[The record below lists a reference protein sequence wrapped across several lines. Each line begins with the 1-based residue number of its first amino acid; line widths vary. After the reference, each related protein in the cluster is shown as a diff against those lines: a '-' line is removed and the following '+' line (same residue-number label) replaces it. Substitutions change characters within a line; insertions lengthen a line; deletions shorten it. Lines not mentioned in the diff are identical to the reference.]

1 MTTADGTEY
10 TLKAGA
16 EKDGNRMVMLDGVDI
31 VYRIMDDSLIPW
43 TSLTEPFDV
52 QSKVLL
58 TRNVEAVQTLS
69 IELDSSETY
78 RWNVTRTKDEEK
90 STDDTTYYN
99 YTVADASGTTKDYTA
114 FTNLYQVLTSETV
127 LEDAGDTE
135 PTGTPL
141 FRAVVEYYD
150 GALTNTLEFYP
161 DGERN
166 CVVVLDDVVRGSVPR
181 GDIDTLQEAL
191 EGAV

>member
-1 MTTADGTEY
+1 M
-10 TLKAGA
+10 
-16 EKDGNRMVMLDGVDI
+16 
-31 VYRIMDDSLIPW
+31 
-43 TSLTEPFDV
+43 
-52 QSKVLL
+52 

-166 CVVVLDDVVRGSVPR
+166 CVVVFG
-181 GDIDTLQEAL
+181 
-191 EGAV
+191 

>member
-1 MTTADGTEY
+1 MNGILSVRHGRIAVSY
-10 TLKAGA
+10 THL
-16 EKDGNRMVMLDGVDI
+16 
-31 VYRIMDDSLIPW
+31 
-43 TSLTEPFDV
+43 
-52 QSKVLL
+52 
-58 TRNVEAVQTLS
+58 AVQTLS

-166 CVVVLDDVVRGSVPR
+166 CVVVLDDVCLLYTSDSWSPVS
-181 GDIDTLQEAL
+181 L
-191 EGAV
+191 